1 MIINLIQERQ
11 EMEQEDKVK
20 AVIRQLKDNGY
31 RITAQRRMLLEIIL
45 ENQYSSCKEIY
56 FAAKERDRKVGMAT
70 VYRMV
75 QILEDME
82 LVHKEMAVRL

>member
-1 MIINLIQERQ
+1 
-11 EMEQEDKVK
+11 MEQEDKVK

-70 VYRMV
+70 VYRMG

>member
-1 MIINLIQERQ
+1 MNKE
-11 EMEQEDKVK
+11 EKAA

>member
-75 QILEDME
+75 QILEDM
-82 LVHKEMAVRL
+82 VD

>member
-1 MIINLIQERQ
+1 
-11 EMEQEDKVK
+11 MEQEDKVK

>member
-1 MIINLIQERQ
+1 
-11 EMEQEDKVK
+11 MEQEDKVK

-56 FAAKERDRKVGMAT
+56 FAAKERDRKVWMAT

>member
-1 MIINLIQERQ
+1 
-11 EMEQEDKVK
+11 MEQEDKVK
-20 AVIRQLKDNGY
+20 AVIRQLKENGY